1 MQQLGLGF
9 IQRGRGGA
17 RVGAGRK
24 PLPAA
29 LRHTPHRA
37 RAEHRGRHPVHVTLR
52 AFTRRLRSQQV
63 IRTVLS
69 ALRDANTSRFRLA
82 HYSVQENHLHLI
94 VEAEDKQ
101 ALSSGMRRLMI
112 PLPAA

>member
-1 MQQLGLGF
+1 M
-9 IQRGRGGA
+9 
-17 RVGAGRK
+17 
-24 PLPAA
+24 
-29 LRHTPHRA
+29 
-37 RAEHRGRHPVHVTLR
+37 HVTLR